1 MDPEGVV
8 GLEDGVF
15 LGGVFKLVR
24 FSPGSI
30 LKCPGQELTGT
41 AHGLIENVGIIK
53 MFLFYIGQ
61 M

>member
-1 MDPEGVV
+1 MPYMDCDGVM

-41 AHGLIENVGIIK
+41 AHG
-53 MFLFYIGQ
+53 FH
-61 M
+61 